1 MFTTISSGI
10 LIAGDYLDG
19 KCLIN
24 GVIILPLFVSIL
36 QDAILFITIWNGQEI
51 YEDKYTE
58 QCKIFIIFGN
68 LNVTVNWVLLHY

>member
-51 YEDKYTE
+51 YEYKYTE
-58 QCKIFIIFGN
+58 QCKIFIILGN
-68 LNVTVNWVLLHY
+68 LNVTVNWVLLRY